1 MHHQKI
7 MDMHRQLFYQGFDDS
22 HDEDPLYINIHRQV
36 VMTLNS
42 GLTLVVLLQDSTA
55 SPDDCMKPFYGIH
68 WTVLPLD
75 IVLKSLLHSHISIKS
90 LLRFIVK
97 IFCKEIYFLLF
108 YYIFCTIPTTR
119 KWVLI
124 GFYNNHLQASIPYNN
139 FTPDEN
145 ICLRKV
151 TQSSINCV
159 FQIKMQSRLTFT

>member
-68 WTVLPLD
+68 
-75 IVLKSLLHSHISIKS
+75 
-90 LLRFIVK
+90 
-97 IFCKEIYFLLF
+97 
-108 YYIFCTIPTTR
+108 
-119 KWVLI
+119 
-124 GFYNNHLQASIPYNN
+124 
-139 FTPDEN
+139 
-145 ICLRKV
+145 
-151 TQSSINCV
+151 
-159 FQIKMQSRLTFT
+159 